1 MSDLKRK
8 REDDDDDDED
18 ALGGLMGTYA
28 SSDEDEGGL
37 KLSEHQSVKL
47 MHLTVY

>member
-8 REDDDDDDED
+8 REDDDDDND
-18 ALGGLMGTYA
+18 ALGGLMGAYA

-37 KLSEHQSVKL
+37 KLGEHQSVRL
-47 MHLTVY
+47 MHATAN